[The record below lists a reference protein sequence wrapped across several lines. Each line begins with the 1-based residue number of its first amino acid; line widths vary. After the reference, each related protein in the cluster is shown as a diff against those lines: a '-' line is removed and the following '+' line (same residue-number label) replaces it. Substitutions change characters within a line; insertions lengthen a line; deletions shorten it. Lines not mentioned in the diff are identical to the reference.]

1 MEEKELWMNKLKE
14 KLEDYSEPIPASGWE
29 QLEKELMPPVE
40 RKIYPYRKWMMAAAA
55 VILLALVSSVS
66 LYFLGT
72 PAADEIR
79 HTQTPALAS
88 VPDAL
93 PAVQQPDAQGAT
105 ADPVSRPM
113 LKTDRLAKTEHNIS
127 EQNTYTDQPVIQNED
142 EFPATDDKID
152 NGEKEE
158 TKLVKDAN
166 AGQKKQA
173 LETEE
178 PRNNRPR
185 RPSSRDKYHIPT
197 EKKSSQKGTW
207 SMGFAVGNYK
217 MIQRVEILPYHTLG
231 VHKYEAM
238 EQEYKLKDV
247 KENTPEQLEKATEVF
262 KKYFTTVVVN

>member
-1 MEEKELWMNKLKE
+1 
-14 KLEDYSEPIPASGWE
+14 
-29 QLEKELMPPVE
+29 MPPVE
-40 RKIYPYRKWMMAAAA
+40 RKIYPYRKWIMAAAA

-127 EQNTYTDQPVIQNED
+127 EQNTYTDQSVIQNED

-166 AGQKKQA
+166 AGQNKQA

-185 RPSSRDKYHIPT
+185 RPSRRNLLKRELGQGGVPSEIP
-197 EKKSSQKGTW
+197 EGL
-207 SMGFAVGNYK
+207 
-217 MIQRVEILPYHTLG
+217 RRR
-231 VHKYEAM
+231 
-238 EQEYKLKDV
+238 
-247 KENTPEQLEKATEVF
+247 
-262 KKYFTTVVVN
+262 